1 MFRLDPQVG
10 MWGPMSSLELDSH
23 FQALNISSAFFPG
36 QKRQHSF
43 SVRRSCHNSLHCP
56 LVREKHL
63 TLVALGTIYW
73 GTFFNGS
80 PKLSTKRIGWNF
92 LQFLGIF
99 RLSILFI
106 FGAKAPFQKPT
117 RLPPWWLGMF
127 SNDHR
132 TPPWVG
138 ERIYLVL
145 LVSISLK

>member
-63 TLVALGTIYW
+63 TLVALGTALFLTVPRNCPPKELDEIFYSFW
-73 GTFFNGS
+73 GFSDFQS
-80 PKLSTKRIGWNF
+80 FSSLA
-92 LQFLGIF
+92 Q
-99 RLSILFI
+99 
-106 FGAKAPFQKPT
+106 KAPFQKPT